1 MGRYPSRG
9 IVGHDYEFLRPGAI
23 IGSGFFLSINA
34 IHAAARLGGPTSSF
48 QILSPTGIEI
58 LGSIEGSWLH
68 SPTPE
73 AEFASKIQEVQE
85 E

>member
-1 MGRYPSRG
+1 M
-9 IVGHDYEFLRPGAI
+9 
-23 IGSGFFLSINA
+23 NA